1 ATAEQVVRK
10 LYGWLI
16 SECDEPE
23 PGLLEPLANHLQ
35 EHDDVGQLVEIMLR
49 SNQFF
54 SEAAYR
60 RRIKG
65 PVELAVGLAR
75 AMEQTVPTM
84 RLGQQLAELG
94 QDLYRPPTSAGFPS
108 GRDWIN
114 QASLAARWKLTAE
127 MLAASGAYEGRM
139 NPASLAA
146 KHEQAGPEKGDPE
159 KGDPEHAARL
169 LADVLLDGDLPEPIA
184 QAWRRQ
190 PPSPAELPARLRE
203 LAITLTHQ
211 PEYQL
216 A

>member
-1 ATAEQVVRK
+1 V
-10 LYGWLI
+10 WLI

-23 PGLLEPLANHLQ
+23 PGLLEPLASHLQ
-35 EHDDVGQLVEIMLR
+35 EHDDVGRLVEIMLR
-49 SNQFF
+49 SNCFF
-54 SEAAYR
+54 SEGAYR
-60 RRIKG
+60 RRIKS

-114 QASLAARWKLTAE
+114 QASLTARWNLTAE

-139 NPASLAA
+139 NPASLVA
-146 KHEQAGPEKGDPE
+146 KHDQAGSEKGDPE
-159 KGDPEHAARL
+159 QSAHL

-190 PPSPAELPARLRE
+190 PPSPAELPSRLRE
-203 LAITLTHQ
+203 LAITLTRQ